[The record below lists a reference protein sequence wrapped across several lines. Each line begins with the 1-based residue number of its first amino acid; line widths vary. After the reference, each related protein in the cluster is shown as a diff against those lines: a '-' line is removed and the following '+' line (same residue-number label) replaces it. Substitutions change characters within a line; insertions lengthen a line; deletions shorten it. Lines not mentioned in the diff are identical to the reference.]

1 MAEPSR
7 VHANCGLHD
16 YWLRLVLK
24 VHGNGSRFEVPGSG
38 CGSERSRFDVTTK
51 QLKRN
56 GYVCCV
62 SDCETS
68 GTGDWINFVCL
79 VCFVHLVCSV
89 YLVRLVYLV
98 YLVYLVCLV
107 SLHNYSG
114 VQAEGYSLSRK
125 ARIKPFKTFSVSTA
139 LGSSRDESFNSRLK
153 TKRLQPIYL
162 SSYIRL

>member
-51 QLKRN
+51 QLERN

-62 SDCETS
+62 SDCETSGTRETS

-114 VQAEGYSLSRK
+114 VQAEGRRLCIISQGTNQAIQNLLGFYGLG
-125 ARIKPFKTFSVSTA
+125 FKQ
-139 LGSSRDESFNSRLK
+139 R
-153 TKRLQPIYL
+153 
-162 SSYIRL
+162 